1 MWSSGSL
8 LTFWFRLLSLTGVLS
23 ILMAREGWHSR
34 RTWREEEDRWSCTQ
48 DPSGTA
54 SLAPLSWVRR
64 RARASR
70 VLSGGRALWRL
81 WSLSLLM
88 FECVGFSKLP
98 FLVGSPPLCFSLL
111 NLSASSL
118 PFPPTPGTRRPRRGL
133 LRGRD
138 RLDRAANWYPFFLFP
153 SVFVSLFV
161 LFCFS
166 LSFLGLW
173 PPCYGLRARYNTNR
187 IALIESKIWMGS
199 CIDCSLFFLW
209 WWLQCIPCF
218 WPTSHFLWYKYIR
231 LSDSNH

>member
-1 MWSSGSL
+1 
-8 LTFWFRLLSLTGVLS
+8 
-23 ILMAREGWHSR
+23 
-34 RTWREEEDRWSCTQ
+34 
-48 DPSGTA
+48 
-54 SLAPLSWVRR
+54 
-64 RARASR
+64 
-70 VLSGGRALWRL
+70 
-81 WSLSLLM
+81 M

-138 RLDRAANWYPFFLFP
+138 RLDRATNWYPFFLFP

-166 LSFLGLW
+166 LSFLGLC
-173 PPCYGLRARYNTNR
+173 PPCYGLRSRDNTNR

-199 CIDCSLFFLW
+199 CIDCSLFFFCDGDCSAFLAFEP
-209 WWLQCIPCF
+209 L
-218 WPTSHFLWYKYIR
+218 PTFSDINTLYSLIAITSNSDFAGPLPGNKAKQKSQIILVVEMALLLSHRQRNNQHDEKLH
-231 LSDSNH
+231 LEE